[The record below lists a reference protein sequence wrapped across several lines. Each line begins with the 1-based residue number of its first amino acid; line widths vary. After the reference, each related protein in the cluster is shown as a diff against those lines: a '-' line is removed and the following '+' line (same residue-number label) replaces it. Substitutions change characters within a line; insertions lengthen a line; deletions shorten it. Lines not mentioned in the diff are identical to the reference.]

1 MIVLQIAAG
10 IVLAV
15 LFLAFLPW
23 ILAAASFGI
32 VLLMAAVVIGLLAAF
47 VSQMSAQDWQTAGVV
62 ACWLVPI
69 LGVVVFFN
77 YFPRALAITVMLLCL
92 FIGTFVFVLAVIAA
106 LEREWGGCVVAMFVF
121 GLFVAGYAAIVR
133 AERRRKASIESPVQ

>member
-1 MIVLQIAAG
+1 
-10 IVLAV
+10 
-15 LFLAFLPW
+15 
-23 ILAAASFGI
+23 
-32 VLLMAAVVIGLLAAF
+32 
-47 VSQMSAQDWQTAGVV
+47 MS
-62 ACWLVPI
+62 LVPI